1 MKILLRAFKYT
12 KKVKSL
18 IVVLMTLVAISMV
31 IDILPTRI
39 TQNILDNYVS
49 GVEKP
54 WYQVDQPIES
64 SVVINDKYYVSQS
77 LNQSQSN
84 VIDNACI
91 VEIEDQ
97 FYLIDGI
104 NQLENGNRQVLNNII
119 TINQDGILINHD
131 SYQLT
136 DTEIKGLYKPFI
148 NPVVRLLIILAVLYL
163 THSVVNYFVNYLY
176 SLLSIKVANYMRYD
190 MFDKLERLPI
200 NYFQSEADGRIVSK
214 ITNDTETVK
223 GLFVSVISIVVEGL
237 FKFVLIYASMFELNT
252 QFAIVIL
259 FILPLI
265 ALWILTYRYY
275 TNKYSTKIRA
285 LNSQINA
292 TLNEN
297 IKGIK
302 VIQAF
307 NQEKF
312 IFDEFDAL
320 NHEYYDYRM
329 KQMRLNVNVGG
340 PVFGL
345 FRRCTQIMVICF
357 FGYKAVY
364 TGQFATYGVMY
375 AFVNYLGMLLDPI
388 DLIMESIEVLE
399 DATVSGKRIFDFLD
413 LEEEQV
419 DFKAEIDDFEG
430 HVKFDHLSFKYS
442 EDGPYVLKDISFE
455 ALPHQ
460 TVAFVGHTGSG
471 KTTTM
476 SLLMRFYDYIEG
488 SITIDGKELN
498 SMSKQAFRRHVG
510 MVLQD
515 PILFKG
521 TIKSNISL
529 NDEKVTDQMV
539 LDALV
544 SIGADEILHKY
555 EEGIN
560 TPVANLGDNL
570 STGER
575 QLLSFARAML
585 YNPSILILDEA
596 TANIDT
602 QTEQMIQRALQVASQ
617 NRTTFIVAHRL
628 STIKHANLIVVL
640 DGGRIIESG
649 THDELIKLGGKYYEM
664 YLSQSNVVQ

>member
-1 MKILLRAFKYT
+1 MKVLIRALKYT

-18 IVVLMTLVAISMV
+18 IVVLMTLMAVSMI

-49 GVEKP
+49 GVEKT
-54 WYQVDQPIES
+54 WYQIQSPSDS
-64 SVVINDKYYVSQS
+64 SVKINGKFYVQQDLKTKKDEVLQS
-77 LNQSQSN
+77 
-84 VIDNACI
+84 ACI

-97 FYLIDGI
+97 FYLINGI
-104 NQLENGNRQVLNNII
+104 DHLKSGTRQVSDNQIQV
-119 TINQDGILINHD
+119 INEDQMTTYASYILTPQE
-131 SYQLT
+131 SKALF
-136 DTEIKGLYKPFI
+136 KPFI
-148 NPVVRLLIILAVLYL
+148 SPVVQLLILLAILYL
-163 THSVVNYFVNYLY
+163 VHYVVHYIVNYLY
-176 SLLSIKVANYMRYD
+176 SLLSIKVANFMRYD

-200 NYFQSEADGRIVSK
+200 SYFQSEADGRIVSK

-237 FKFVLIYASMFELNT
+237 FKFVLIYLSMFELNV
-252 QFAIVIL
+252 QFAVVVL

-275 TNKYSTKIRA
+275 TNKYATQIRA

-312 IFDEFDAL
+312 IFDEFDDL
-320 NHEYYDYRM
+320 NYEYYDYRM

-345 FRRCTQIMVICF
+345 FRRTTQILVICF

-364 TGQFATYGVMY
+364 TGEFATYGMMY
-375 AFVNYLGMLLDPI
+375 AFVNYLSMLLDPI
-388 DLIMESIEVLE
+388 DLIMESIEILE

-413 LEEEQV
+413 LDEEEVDFNTQV
-419 DFKAEIDDFEG
+419 DSFKG
-430 HVKFDHLSFKYS
+430 HVKFDHLSFKYN
-442 EDGPYVLKDISFE
+442 ENGPYVLKDISFE
-455 ALPHQ
+455 ALPCQ

-476 SLLMRFYDYIEG
+476 SLLMRFYDYLEG
-488 SITIDGKELN
+488 SITIDGIELN

-555 EEGIN
+555 EDGIN
-560 TPVANLGDNL
+560 TKVTNLGDNL

-602 QTEQMIQRALQVASQ
+602 QTEQMIQRALKVASQ

-628 STIKHANLIVVL
+628 STIKHADLIVVL
-640 DGGRIIESG
+640 DGGEIIESG
-649 THDELIKLGGKYYEM
+649 THETLIANGGKYYEM
-664 YLSQSNVVQ
+664 YLSQSNIDK